1 MKKLTFLAVA
11 LIVIASSCKKDE
23 KSPTP
28 GTPAVTASLTSF
40 ETQLLGKWNLKRT
53 EDRGTY
59 FLAGLGDSLNSY
71 MNHYNYLNSM
81 FEFTSTSA
89 YSFTGSPQYLV
100 NIGTDDLGPPYSRS
114 WNGGSANTI
123 TINSVVNYFVVK
135 YLTTDSL
142 VLDFGGPIKRYCF
155 NKSTVPPVQ
164 NNVETL
170 LVGGWQ
176 LTSAIASWGDV
187 TPTQPTFRSFYSTPG
202 SGGYIWK
209 DSVPS
214 YVIPG
219 TTITSP
225 EQVCQGFY
233 QVLFPNR
240 TIPIYKGIGG
250 CGTGAPTGAN
260 AYCKITNLTATS
272 LTLEMMANPAVNST
286 TSITYTYTR

>member
-11 LIVIASSCKKDE
+11 LILIATSCKKDE

-28 GTPAVTASLTSF
+28 GTPAVTASLTTF

-53 EDRGTY
+53 EDRGTF
-59 FLAGLGDSLNSY
+59 FLPGLGDSLNSY

-81 FEFTSTSA
+81 IEFTSNSA

-100 NIGTDDLGPPYSRS
+100 NIGLDDLSVPFSSS
-114 WNGGSANTI
+114 WNGGTGNTI
-123 TINSVVNYFVVK
+123 TIHSSVNYFEVK

-142 VLDFGGPIKRYCF
+142 VLDYSGGIKRYCF
-155 NKSTVPPVQ
+155 NKSTIPPVQ

-187 TPTQPTFRSFYSTPG
+187 TPTQPTFRTFYSTYG
-202 SGGYIWK
+202 SEGYIWK

-219 TTITSP
+219 STITIP

-240 TIPIYKGIGG
+240 TIPIYKGAEG
-250 CGTGAPTGAN
+250 CGSGAPTGAN
-260 AYCKITNLTATS
+260 SYCKITNLTATS
-272 LTLEMMANPAVNST
+272 LTLEMMANPSVNST